1 LILTAESSRESSADP
16 DGGQLG
22 LGLHLH
28 PIMHTIMPMPGARL
42 YWTLVF
48 TDDSLE
54 HLGEREIDAG
64 DVADA
69 VFGRHGPARVRHGGR
84 GSSERWFVVAPL
96 SSGELLTCVLRA
108 AEPRDLEAAGVF
120 VIPRTGLPEDAE
132 SFSESM
138 RFCVS
143 ARVSDHDEAHSY
155 RAWRRSKGGR
165 R

>member
-1 LILTAESSRESSADP
+1 
-16 DGGQLG
+16 
-22 LGLHLH
+22 
-28 PIMHTIMPMPGARL
+28 MPGTRL

-54 HLGEREIDAG
+54 HLGERGIDAE

-69 VFGRHGPARVRHGGR
+69 VFGRFGPVRVRHGGR
-84 GSSERWFVVAPL
+84 GKSERWFVVAPL
-96 SSGELLTCVLRA
+96 FGGELLTCVLRT
-108 AEPRDLEAAGVF
+108 AEPRDLEAAGAF
-120 VIPRTGLPEDAE
+120 IIPRLGLPEDPG

-138 RFCVS
+138 RLCVS
-143 ARVSDHDEAHSY
+143 ARVSDDDEAHSY